1 MPVSIIPFNMPEPA
15 AIPSHIVASLKAM
28 SPDEAVIQ
36 GMDLLLGIEAA
47 DTIVYERIGQ
57 GVVHTAGAGAEVLQR
72 VLEQASACLFA
83 DQEGVGHSALLL
95 VGQASADEE
104 NPLPAGVVH
113 FLLEGAKCGSLGF
126 SYVLPLKTS
135 DGQLWGALTLIRRA
149 ASGPL
154 NHEQPNLCEGM
165 RRVLSRMCS

>member
-1 MPVSIIPFNMPEPA
+1 MPISIIPFNMPEPA
-15 AIPSHIVASLKAM
+15 EIPPHIVASLEAM
-28 SPDEAVIQ
+28 SPDEAVAQ

-57 GVVHTAGAGAEVLQR
+57 GVIHTAGAGAEVLQR
-72 VLEQASACLFA
+72 VLEQDGALSFA
-83 DQEGVGHSALLL
+83 DQDGVGNAALLL

-104 NPLPAGVVH
+104 SPLPAGVMR
-113 FLLEGAKCGSLGF
+113 FLLEGAEHGTIGF
-126 SYVLPLKTS
+126 SYVLPLKAS
-135 DGQLWGALTLIRRA
+135 DGPLWGALTLIRRA

-165 RRVLSRMCS
+165 RRILSRMRN